1 MESPADSRA
10 PAWWLRGRPPS
21 AIVQSRSVA
30 LLALATVLSV
40 VGCGGS
46 LHPSQSRPLVVGERA
61 APLPPAQ
68 LAAATTTARRFADA
82 YARSI
87 YIQPTPALSGAT
99 PAVARAV
106 VAAATRVPTSLQ
118 KTTAR
123 AGALAL
129 SAASN
134 RQIDATLEVVSVA
147 GPRFSIGLTLAR
159 RGNNWR
165 IVAIST
171 PE

>member
-10 PAWWLRGRPPS
+10 PAWWLRGRPLS
-21 AIVQSRSVA
+21 ATGQFRSVA
-30 LLALATVLSV
+30 LWALGTVLSV

-46 LHPSQSRPLVVGERA
+46 LHPLRSGPLVVGERA

-68 LAAATTTARRFADA
+68 LAAATTVARRFADA

-87 YIQPTPALSGAT
+87 YMQPTPALPGAT
-99 PAVARAV
+99 PGVARD
-106 VAAATRVPTSLQ
+106 VAAAATHVPTALR

-123 AGALAL
+123 PGELAL
-129 SAASN
+129 REAGD
-134 RQIDATLEVVSVA
+134 RRVDATLEIVSAA
-147 GPRFSIGLTLAR
+147 GPRFSISFSLAR
-159 RGNNWR
+159 QDENWR
-165 IVAIST
+165 VVAIST

>member
-10 PAWWLRGRPPS
+10 PAWWLRGRPLS
-21 AIVQSRSVA
+21 AIRRSRTAA
-30 LLALATVLSV
+30 LLALGAALSV

-46 LHPSQSRPLVVGERA
+46 LHSPQSRPLVVGERA

-87 YIQPTPALSGAT
+87 YMQPTPALPGAT
-99 PAVARAV
+99 PAVARDVA
-106 VAAATRVPTSLQ
+106 AAATRVPTSLQ
-118 KTTAR
+118 STTAR
-123 AGALAL
+123 TGELAL
-129 SAASN
+129 TEAGD
-134 RQIDATLEVVSVA
+134 RRVDATLEIVSAA
-147 GPRFSIGLTLAR
+147 GQRFSISFSLAR
-159 RGNNWR
+159 QNANWR
-165 IVAIST
+165 VVAIST